1 MQELQVFTTVELLEA
16 LRRKE
21 SGCTDYRLAKLLGI
35 NPNSVYNL
43 LYKGGVMSDETAL
56 KISRELDLPPVLV
69 VFSVIRER
77 SKSQE
82 IRDILDTIPMSTLK
96 AGCVAVLVFAL
107 ALVPVPGFT
116 S

>member
-1 MQELQVFTTVELLEA
+1 MQELQFFTTVELLEA

-21 SGCTDYRLAKLLGI
+21 LGCTDYRLAKILGI

-56 KISRELDLPPVLV
+56 KISKELDIPPVLV

-77 SKSQE
+77 SKNKE
-82 IRDILDTIPMSTLK
+82 ILDILDTIPPSALK
-96 AGCVAVLVFAL
+96 AGCVALLAFAAPL
-107 ALVPVPGFT
+107 LFSSGNWF
-116 S
+116 